1 MRESQ
6 LMSKVT
12 QQGSMLQHFEQE
24 NHDLKNHLAEMR
36 RKFEV
41 MAQMQ
46 ARQRET
52 DLANHELQLRKMQ
65 TLKTNS
71 TVEHLWQVKRVEYD
85 NINELLLELK
95 DKNIRN

>member
-1 MRESQ
+1 
-6 LMSKVT
+6 
-12 QQGSMLQHFEQE
+12 
-24 NHDLKNHLAEMR
+24 
-36 RKFEV
+36 